1 MSISYSGL
9 TNYGKATNPSVEMGL
24 GSMNILRDPPR
35 SITTRRVDKVG
46 QTSSI
51 TEMIDDSGNRAC
63 EAINL
68 YARGVNPS
76 VSVSYGNAGN
86 NGGQRS
92 SSVFGSNITGGLQAK
107 LPYTIMKDGAFRPP
121 TRTQDQLLPLSR
133 LPRVNTESFTQP
145 GFVDYSKRL
154 NCSEG
159 VYRQIK
165 KDTIKACIRP
175 TATYKI
181 NQQIRE
187 PFEVKYVI
195 KNPVKFDSM
204 AGFSGT
210 RTRDLT
216 IQDVKKPTRGLNDNI
231 LNTNA
236 YSNKSGKT
244 MINGEIDMNT
254 NRYIQDVLYGDVQVN
269 PSGKT
274 MIDGKIDMNT
284 DRYIQDVLYGDVQVN
299 PSGKTMIDGEIDM
312 NTDRYIQDVLY
323 GDVQVNPSGKT
334 MIDGEIDMNTDRYIQ
349 DVLYGDVQVNPSGK
363 TMIDGE
369 IDMSTDRYIQDV
381 LYGDVQTNKSKSIHI
396 TPIDN
401 VINTNNY
408 TKDINNIF
416 YTAPISGNTK
426 DMYIHEDIEL
436 KRSSLLTSA
445 NSQKTQNIYV
455 RPEVQYE
462 KELQRN
468 RPITEMVSNQGSNTM
483 KSFNDMNNRDYKLH
497 YTVNAGSYEGK
508 AQRPLQ
514 NRITQY
520 KEEYETEKS
529 IRDKKIIN
537 MQQSRH

>member
-107 LPYTIMKDGAFRPP
+107 LPYAIMKDGAFRPP
-121 TRTQDQLLPLSR
+121 TRTQEQLLPLSR

-154 NCSEG
+154 NCSDGE
-159 VYRQIK
+159 YRQIK

-181 NQQIRE
+181 NHQIKE

-216 IQDVKKPTRGLNDNI
+216 IQDVKKPTRGLNDNP
-231 LNTNA
+231 LNTDA

-244 MINGEIDMNT
+244 MIDGE
-254 NRYIQDVLYGDVQVN
+254 
-269 PSGKT
+269 
-274 MIDGKIDMNT
+274 IDMNT
-284 DRYIQDVLYGDVQVN
+284 DRYIQDVLYGNVQVN

-323 GDVQVNPSGKT
+323 GNVQVNPSGKT
-334 MIDGEIDMNTDRYIQ
+334 MINGEIDMSTDRYIQ
-349 DVLYGDVQVNPSGK
+349 DVLYGNVQVNPSGK

-408 TKDINNIF
+408 TKDIKNIF

>member
-1 MSISYSGL
+1 L
-9 TNYGKATNPSVEMGL
+9 
-24 GSMNILRDPPR
+24 
-35 SITTRRVDKVG
+35 
-46 QTSSI
+46 
-51 TEMIDDSGNRAC
+51 
-63 EAINL
+63 
-68 YARGVNPS
+68 
-76 VSVSYGNAGN
+76 YGN
-86 NGGQRS
+86 
-92 SSVFGSNITGGLQAK
+92 
-107 LPYTIMKDGAFRPP
+107 
-121 TRTQDQLLPLSR
+121 
-133 LPRVNTESFTQP
+133 
-145 GFVDYSKRL
+145 
-154 NCSEG
+154 
-159 VYRQIK
+159 
-165 KDTIKACIRP
+165 
-175 TATYKI
+175 
-181 NQQIRE
+181 
-187 PFEVKYVI
+187 
-195 KNPVKFDSM
+195 
-204 AGFSGT
+204 
-210 RTRDLT
+210 
-216 IQDVKKPTRGLNDNI
+216 
-231 LNTNA
+231 
-236 YSNKSGKT
+236 
-244 MINGEIDMNT
+244 
-254 NRYIQDVLYGDVQVN
+254 
-269 PSGKT
+269 
-274 MIDGKIDMNT
+274 
-284 DRYIQDVLYGDVQVN
+284 VQVN

-323 GDVQVNPSGKT
+323 GNVQVNSSGKT

-349 DVLYGDVQVNPSGK
+349 DVLYGNVQVNPSGK

>member
-1 MSISYSGL
+1 
-9 TNYGKATNPSVEMGL
+9 
-24 GSMNILRDPPR
+24 
-35 SITTRRVDKVG
+35 
-46 QTSSI
+46 
-51 TEMIDDSGNRAC
+51 
-63 EAINL
+63 
-68 YARGVNPS
+68 
-76 VSVSYGNAGN
+76 
-86 NGGQRS
+86 
-92 SSVFGSNITGGLQAK
+92 
-107 LPYTIMKDGAFRPP
+107 MKDGAFRPP

-154 NCSEG
+154 NCSDG

-181 NQQIRE
+181 NHQIKE

-216 IQDVKKPTRGLNDNI
+216 IQDVKKPTRGLNDNL

-254 NRYIQDVLYGDVQVN
+254 
-269 PSGKT
+269 
-274 MIDGKIDMNT
+274 
-284 DRYIQDVLYGDVQVN
+284 DRYIQDLLYGN
-299 PSGKTMIDGEIDM
+299 
-312 NTDRYIQDVLY
+312 
-323 GDVQVNPSGKT
+323 
-334 MIDGEIDMNTDRYIQ
+334 
-349 DVLYGDVQVNPSGK
+349 VQVNPSGK

-381 LYGDVQTNKSKSIHI
+381 LYGDFQTNKSKSIHI

-483 KSFNDMNNRDYKLH
+483 KSFNDINNRDYKLH

-508 AQRPLQ
+508 PQHPLQ

-529 IRDKKIIN
+529 IRNKKIIN